1 MSRDKFMRIFAS
13 TPFYLQGPGAIG
25 KVGEVAA
32 RLGAHPAVV
41 IDAAVQPLVGPALAK
56 GFASQ
61 VEMVA
66 FSGEVTD
73 ANVAHITAGLVARDL
88 IVAVGGGKALDAGK
102 ATALKLGLPVIC
114 VPTIASTD
122 GPASRGIA
130 IYDDDH
136 RLARVDQMPGNPAAV
151 IVDTTVIAAAPVR
164 FLRAGIGDAIAKVF
178 EAEGCWAGGG
188 LTKHG
193 TRPTHAARAVASA
206 GYALLRN
213 HAVAGVAAAQRHEVT
228 EDLEATVEA
237 TVLLSAMGFENG
249 GLSIAH
255 STTRGLMNLRGARE
269 RLHGEHV
276 AYGTLVQ
283 IAAEGRPQALLVDL
297 ARFLLQVG
305 LPTSLADLGV
315 ADASRA
321 ELEGIAS
328 AIMASPHVGN
338 VSEPLSH
345 AGIVAVLT
353 LIEAQAARGWRD

>member
-1 MSRDKFMRIFAS
+1 VRIFAS

-32 RLGAHPAVV
+32 RLGLRPAIV
-41 IDAAVQPLVGPALAK
+41 IDAAVQLLLGPALEQ
-56 GFASQ
+56 GFTAA
-61 VEMVA
+61 VKVA
-66 FSGEVTD
+66 VFSGEVTD
-73 ANVAHITAGLVARDL
+73 ESVARIAAGLAGRDL

-102 ATALKLGLPVIC
+102 AAALRLGVPVIC

-130 IYDDDH
+130 IYDEDH
-136 RLARVDQMPGNPAAV
+136 RLVRVDQMPGNPAAV
-151 IVDTTVIAAAPVR
+151 IVDTAVIAAAPVR
-164 FLRAGIGDAIAKVF
+164 YLRAGIGDAIAKVF

-206 GYALLRN
+206 GYALLRA

-237 TVLLSAMGFENG
+237 AVLLSAMGFENG

-255 STTRGLMNLRGARE
+255 STTRGLMNLRGASE

-276 AYGTLVQ
+276 AYGSLVQ
-283 IAAEGRPQALLVDL
+283 IAAEGRPRALLADV
-297 ARFLLQVG
+297 ARFLVEVG

-321 ELEGIAS
+321 ELEGVAS
-328 AIMASPHVGN
+328 AIMASPHVDN
-338 VSEPLSH
+338 VPEPLSH
-345 AGIVAVLT
+345 AGLVLALS
-353 LIEAQAARGWRD
+353 LIEEQAARGWRG

>member
-1 MSRDKFMRIFAS
+1 MRIFAS
-13 TPFYLQGPGAIG
+13 TPFYLQGPGAIAR
-25 KVGEVAA
+25 VGDIA
-32 RLGAHPAVV
+32 RRHGDAPGIV
-41 IDAAVQPLVGPALAK
+41 IDALVRPLIGDMLEQ
-56 GFASQ
+56 GFAGQAIVS
-61 VEMVA
+61 E

-73 ANVAHITAGLVARDL
+73 ANVARITAGLAARDL

-102 ATALKLGLPVIC
+102 AAALRLGVPVIC

-151 IVDTTVIAAAPVR
+151 IVDTAVIAAAPVR

-206 GYALLRN
+206 GYALLRD
-213 HAVAGVAAAQRHEVT
+213 HAVAGVAAAQRQEVT

-255 STTRGLMNLRGARE
+255 STTRGLMNLRSARE

-305 LPTSLADLGV
+305 LPTSLAELGV

-338 VSEPLSH
+338 VPEPLSH
-345 AGIVAVLT
+345 SGIVAALA